1 MSYSFSA
8 RGATRE
14 AVLKSVAEKLDEVL
28 VAQPMHKADRDQAY
42 NAVEWYL
49 HIVPESADKDYSVS
63 VNGSIGWTGEDDA
76 KVITGAGVGVSVSLV
91 DKAV

>member
-14 AVLKSVAEKLDEVL
+14 EVLKSVADQLKDVAT
-28 VAQPMHKADRDQAY
+28 AQPMHLKDCDQAY
-42 NAVEWYL
+42 NAVEWFL
-49 HIVPESADKDYSVS
+49 HIVPEAADKDYSVS

-76 KVITGAGVGVSVSLV
+76 KIITGAGVGVSVSLV
-91 DKAV
+91 PKD